1 MAFEELKEKAA
12 EAEAGAKAYVQLS
25 AEYYELKAFKIGMQ
39 GILYLIK
46 GVVISLLASLT
57 LVFLSM
63 AAAFALGEALESVTV
78 GFLLVGLIYLILLV
92 LAYLL
97 RNRLNKPIIK
107 QFSTFFYEP

>member
-12 EAEAGAKAYVQLS
+12 DAEAGAKAYVQLS
-25 AEYYELKAFKIGMQ
+25 AEYYELKAFKIGMR

-57 LVFLSM
+57 LVFLSV
-63 AAAFALGEALESVTV
+63 AGAFALGEALESVTL
-78 GFLLVGLIYLILLV
+78 GFLCVGLIYLILLL

-97 RNRLNKPIIK
+97 RNKLNKPIIK